1 MCLGSGVYHI
11 LKNITDSPTQE
22 NILQIKINIW

>member
-11 LKNITDSPTQE
+11 LKNIKDSPTQE
-22 NILQIKINIW
+22 KMTKVNIW